1 VIDWSLSPDSSA
13 LDIAL
18 GFVEYGFK
26 VIPVTR
32 AEKRSVVPWKAYQ
45 TEAAP
50 TDQQIR
56 LWFQNATGVIPALIC
71 GEFIVVDADTPEAV
85 GWCAK
90 NLTFT
95 PFRVTTG
102 RGVHF
107 YYKNNI
113 GFGLYT
119 ARRDKVTIE
128 KEIDIKGK
136 GGYVIAPFNTHS
148 SGATYEP
155 KLDEGFDIHD
165 FDDLPELTMEDIENI
180 KGEII
185 TGGTGNISKMLN
197 GSGALNIP
205 EPLTLDGVPSGS
217 RNDTAA
223 RLAGKYIGMNLSI
236 EETIAIL
243 NEWNIKNSPPLPD
256 TEIVTTVKSI
266 AQTHAH
272 NEANKKRAPLYVEK
286 KEDIQEP
293 DNLLEAPGTLKE
305 IWRYAEDIA
314 RVSQPHLSM
323 QTSLALGSVVLGRLY
338 KTDLNNYSSL
348 FFMNVAKS
356 GQGKENSKTV
366 IEAILEASE
375 ADYLLAGDGYTSAG
389 AVFSAL
395 RFKPAHISIMDE
407 FGKRLESINQSS
419 NFNKEDGI
427 QVLMEC
433 WGRCHGTIR
442 PDNYSM
448 MNATPMQ
455 VSDMMNRYCHQPAV
469 TLLGMTVPRNFY
481 GALSGGR
488 IADGFLNRFIVCES
502 TLPRVVGKLI
512 ELIEPPRSIVRW
524 VNTVRETHNLIEES
538 VRNNGMIHMD
548 AETIPFDDR
557 SKELL
562 ASLEKVL
569 VDHQVI
575 LEKDGLEV
583 LLSRTRE
590 KAMRLAMIGA
600 LADNP
605 KCKQIDSE
613 ITKWAIDYIFYY
625 DRLLVEACR
634 KYVSSS
640 ELESK
645 FKIVLNYIREMG
657 EGGISKRDIDRHEI
671 FRSMPRREVREIIDR
686 LIASGEIQERTFK
699 TEGRGRPSSRYVA
712 IDPLFFE
719 EREKY
724 EPTIDTER
732 EGNRTR

>member
-50 TDQQIR
+50 TDQQVR
-56 LWFQNATGVIPALIC
+56 LWFQNTNSVIPAIIC
-71 GEFIVVDADTPEAV
+71 GEFVVVDADTPEAV

-107 YYKNNI
+107 YYKNSI

-155 KLDEGFDIHD
+155 KMDEGFDIHN
-165 FDDLPELTMEDIENI
+165 FHDLPDLTVEDIESI
-180 KGEII
+180 KGEVI
-185 TGGTGNISKMLN
+185 TGGTGLSVP
-197 GSGALNIP
+197 S
-205 EPLTLDGVPSGS
+205 PLTLEGVPSGS

-243 NEWNIKNSPPLPD
+243 NQWNIKNSPPLPD
-256 TEIVTTVKSI
+256 EEIITTVKSI

-272 NEANKKRAPLYVEK
+272 NEANKKLAPLYAEK
-286 KEDIQEP
+286 KEDIQPP
-293 DNLLEAPGTLKE
+293 DNLLEAPGILKN
-305 IWRYAEDIA
+305 IWQYAEDIA

-323 QTSLALGSVVLGRLY
+323 QTALALGSVVLGRLY

-356 GQGKENSKTV
+356 GQGKENCKTV
-366 IEAILEASE
+366 IETILEATE

-407 FGKRLESINQSS
+407 FGKRLESVNQSS

-427 QVLMEC
+427 QILMEC

-448 MNATPMQ
+448 MNSSPMQ
-455 VSDMMNRYCHQPAV
+455 INEMMNRYCHQPAV

-481 GALSGGR
+481 GSLSSGR

-502 TLPRVVGKLI
+502 LLPRVVGKLV
-512 ELIEPPRSIVRW
+512 EVSEPPRNITDW
-524 VNTVRETHNLIEES
+524 VNAVRESVNLIDES
-538 VRNNGMIHMD
+538 IRNNGMLQMD
-548 AETIPFDDR
+548 AQIIPFDDA

-562 ASLEKVL
+562 ASLEKIL
-569 VDHQVI
+569 VDQQII

-605 KCKQIDSE
+605 RCQIIDSE
-613 ITKWAIDYIFYY
+613 ITKWAIDYVFYY

-657 EGGISKRDIDRHEI
+657 DGGISKRDIDRHEI

-686 LIASGEIQERTFK
+686 LTNSGEIQERTFK

-712 IDPLFFE
+712 IDPLFFKDE
-719 EREKY
+719 EKHEY
-724 EPTIDTER
+724 TVTDR
-732 EGNRTR
+732 EGNRTY

>member
-32 AEKRSVVPWKAYQ
+32 AEKKSVVPWKAYQ
-45 TEAAP
+45 TEAVP
-50 TDQQIR
+50 TDQQVR
-56 LWFQNATGVIPALIC
+56 LWFQNASGIIPALIC
-71 GEFIVVDADTPEAV
+71 GEFVVVDADTPEAV

-107 YYKNNI
+107 YYKNSI
-113 GFGLYT
+113 GYGLYT
-119 ARRDKVTIE
+119 ARRDKVSIE
-128 KEIDIKGK
+128 KEIDIKGR

-148 SGATYEP
+148 TGATYEP
-155 KLDEGFDIHD
+155 KLDEGFDVHN
-165 FDDLPELTMEDIENI
+165 FHDLPEFTMKDVESIR
-180 KGEII
+180 GEII
-185 TGGTGNISKMLN
+185 TGATGNISKMLN
-197 GSGALNIP
+197 GKGGLSVP
-205 EPLTLDGVPSGS
+205 SPLTLDGVPSGS

-243 NEWNIKNSPPLPD
+243 NEWNTKNSPPLD
-256 TEIVTTVKSI
+256 EEEIATTIKSI

-272 NEANKKRAPLYVEK
+272 NEANKKLAPLYVEK

-293 DNLLEAPGTLKE
+293 DNLLEAPGILKDV
-305 IWRYAEDIA
+305 WQYAEDIA

-323 QTSLALGSVVLGRLY
+323 QTALALGSVVLGRLY

-366 IEAILEASE
+366 IEAILEATE

-433 WGRCHGTIR
+433 WGRCHGIIR

-448 MNATPMQ
+448 MNSSPMQ
-455 VSDMMNRYCHQPAV
+455 INEMMNRYCHQPAV

-481 GALSGGR
+481 GALSSGR

-502 TLPRVVGKLI
+502 MLPRVVGKLV
-512 ELIEPPRSIVRW
+512 EMVPPPQSIIRW
-524 VNTVRETHNLIEES
+524 VNNVRESHNLVDES
-538 VRNNGMIHMD
+538 MRNNGMLRLNPTI
-548 AETIPFDDR
+548 IPFDDT

-562 ASLEKVL
+562 ASLEKIL
-569 VDHQVI
+569 VDQQVI
-575 LEKDGLEV
+575 LEKDALEV

-605 KCKQIDSE
+605 HCQIIDSE
-613 ITKWAIDYIFYY
+613 ITKWAVDYIFYY

-686 LIASGEIQERTFK
+686 LTTSGEIQERTFK
-699 TEGRGRPSSRYVA
+699 TTGRGRPSSRYVA

-719 EREKY
+719 NEEKY
-724 EPTIDTER
+724 EYTLTDR
-732 EGNRTR
+732 EGNRTH